1 MTTPVAHPISRQAI
15 EDFAEYIRKR
25 TRCTSCYMDIV
36 RFIELVIPRFDPTFD
51 YEYVEEGTL
60 PGGIYAYYD
69 PSENKLYVLD
79 SVYQRAIKGV
89 GRDRFT
95 LAHETGHYLM
105 HDDGLTYARSTTEIP
120 AYCNPEWQANTFAS
134 AFLIPRSL
142 TKNMSIEEIMD
153 TCKVSYQAAEIAYN
167 RNQQ

>member
-1 MTTPVAHPISRQAI
+1 MNTPVAHPLSRQTI

-25 TRCTSCYMDIV
+25 TQCTSCYIDIV
-36 RFIELVIPRFDPTFD
+36 KFIELVIPRLDPTFN
-51 YEYVEEGTL
+51 YEYVGEDTL

-69 PSENKLYVLD
+69 PKENKLNVLE
-79 SVYQRAIKGV
+79 SVYQRAIDGV

-95 LAHETGHYLM
+95 LAHETGHYFM
-105 HDDGLTYARSTTEIP
+105 HDDGLTYARSTTAIP

-142 TKNMSIEEIMD
+142 TMGMSIEEIMD
-153 TCKVSYQAAEIAYN
+153 TCKVSYQAATIAFN